1 MNIHCHKSSAT
12 RLTKAGASQQTNAA
26 FTLADLLA
34 LLGLFV
40 LLALVLTPA
49 LARTRVSDQGFQCL
63 HNLRQLMAAML
74 MYTHDYHDLFP
85 PNPDTGDYTPGY
97 DWCTGSAGIGG
108 SQEFNSDIL
117 LDPTRSLLVPYI
129 GKNASLFHCPAD
141 PRTGKSSAPS
151 TLGQVVPS
159 ARTCSM
165 NSAVGTYPYSYG
177 SQLPVYGPW
186 LTGVYGENNLNG
198 PWFTYG
204 KTTSILKPTPARLY
218 VLLDE
223 SPVSINDA
231 CFGVTMVGNL
241 FVDCPASLHNL
252 GCSFAFADGHC
263 EHKRWQDWRTGVWP
277 NWPQPNSYQQEYS
290 PANPDVIWVQERTSA
305 LK

>member
-1 MNIHCHKSSAT
+1 MNLHCHKLSAT
-12 RLTKAGASQQTNAA
+12 GLTKVGTPQQTKAA
-26 FTLADLLA
+26 FSLADLLA

-49 LARTRVSDQGFQCL
+49 MARTRVSDQGFQCL
-63 HNLRQLMAAML
+63 HNFRQLMAAMI

-85 PNPDTGDYTPGY
+85 PNPDTDPYTPGS

-117 LDPTRSLLVPYI
+117 VDPTRSLLVPYT
-129 GKNASLFHCPAD
+129 GKNTSLFHCPAD
-141 PRTGKSSAPS
+141 PRTGISSAPS

-165 NSAVGTYPYSYG
+165 NSAVGTDPESPG
-177 SQLPVYGPW
+177 GQLPVYGPW
-186 LTGVYGENNLNG
+186 LTGSHGGNNSFNG

-204 KTTSILKPTPARLY
+204 RTTSILKPTPARLS

-223 SPVSINDA
+223 NPNSINDA
-231 CFGVTMVGNL
+231 CFNVSMVGNR
-241 FVDCPASLHNL
+241 FVDCPGALHNL
-252 GCSFAFADGHC
+252 GGSFAFADGHC
-263 EHKRWQDWRTGVWP
+263 EHKRWQDWRTAVWP
-277 NWPQPNSYQQEYS
+277 NPQGYGQDYDPV
-290 PANPDVIWVQERTSA
+290 NPDVLWVQERTSA
-305 LK
+305 RK